1 MIVDFIIF
9 ALAFNV
15 TLIQADFAICTYDE
29 SQYCPESIYANS
41 QFYTFWNDRR
51 FVTEYCLYG
60 ARISESGTV
69 IDPDGKELFRNQVDI
84 DPAAAFDGTNFLVA
98 FRDSC

>member
-1 MIVDFIIF
+1 MIIDFITF

-15 TLIQADFAICTYDE
+15 TVIGADFAICTKDE
-29 SQYCPESIYANS
+29 SQYYPEPIYANS
-41 QFYTFWNDRR
+41 QFYTFWNDHR
-51 FVTEYCLYG
+51 FGTEYCLYG

-69 IDPDGKELFRNQVDI
+69 IDPDGKELFRNQFDT
-84 DPAAAFDGTNFLVA
+84 DPAAAFDGTNFLVV